1 MLSENL
7 KASRIKCNLTQEQA
21 AEELHIVRQTI
32 SRWEKGL
39 SLPDAE
45 QLLAI
50 SKLYGVSMNE
60 LLDEP
65 AEKKIDREKIYEKL
79 TEMTEQIKIKNQ
91 RSRQF
96 WLAITVFGILIILY
110 GAAQIAWGIYNY
122 NATLTLNYLKG
133 KELNNVLS
141 SFIEIYTRG
150 CKKAVVGIVLVVLSR
165 IAAHR
170 KKLTSRERSA

>member
-45 QLLAI
+45 QLLAV

-65 AEKKIDREKIYEKL
+65 AEAKVDREKIYEKL
-79 TEMTEQIKIKNQ
+79 TEMTEQIKIKNH

-96 WLAITVFGILIILY
+96 WLAVTVFAILLILY
-110 GAAQIAWGIYNY
+110 GAAQIAWGIMNY
-122 NATLTLNYLKG
+122 NWTLESGILKG

-141 SFIEIYTRG
+141 AQITIYTKG
-150 CKKAVVGIVLVVLSR
+150 CKKAVIGIVLVVLSR

-170 KKLTSRERSA
+170 KKLTSREKSA